1 MHGVSDAAA
10 AACNRGDS
18 AVTPTE
24 KKYLLFLSPRTPRP
38 KSCDRPRPA
47 TLRNMEE
54 MGWIAFGPRPKI
66 GVQSIYIT
74 PAGEAALDALEDAAG
89 VERGRVVWRKAASMP
104 EGQHVLV
111 TDGQVVK
118 VGLREDDVLMVPG
131 YPATSVGM
139 WTHWAAFPRPPLAAM
154 EVESDDR

>member
-1 MHGVSDAAA
+1 M
-10 AACNRGDS
+10 
-18 AVTPTE
+18 TPTE

-54 MGWIAFGPRPKI
+54 MGWIAFGPRRAI

-74 PAGEAALDALEDAAG
+74 PAGEAALDALEDVAG
-89 VERGRVVWRKAASMP
+89 VERGRVIWRKIASIP

-111 TDGQVVK
+111 TDGDMVK
-118 VGLREDDVLMVPG
+118 VGRCEDGAVMVAG
-131 YPATSVGM
+131 YPATSLST
-139 WTHWAAFPRPPLAAM
+139 WTHWAAFPSPPLVAM
-154 EVESDDR
+154 GGVNDA